1 MVSLQNTE
9 FTTEPEGAGCV
20 CVPAHPSTAFRNY
33 ANAWAEAIPLL
44 AEEGWREAPGW
55 SVRPKPFA
63 NLTTPS
69 APIKEASRYFL
80 KVASTPPLRG
90 GEYDRSSFLAEL
102 DNTDRIDGPV
112 RRRKGQAAVGHQFSQ
127 EGGRLG
133 TRNGG
138 LNARSNKT
146 IGIIDGLPGVA
157 GVDGHH
163 GIGVAAAS
171 VPRFQ
176 FGAVIDEELNYFVST
191 LQCCAH

>member
-90 GEYDRSSFLAEL
+90 GEYERSYFVAGSLSLQSSTIQIESTVRFAGGKGRPRSAINFRKRAAVSGRATA
-102 DNTDRIDGPV
+102 DCTPV
-112 RRRKGQAAVGHQFSQ
+112 R
-127 EGGRLG
+127 
-133 TRNGG
+133 TRPS
-138 LNARSNKT
+138 A
-146 IGIIDGLPGVA
+146 
-157 GVDGHH
+157 
-163 GIGVAAAS
+163 
-171 VPRFQ
+171 
-176 FGAVIDEELNYFVST
+176 
-191 LQCCAH
+191 